1 MQKTRMNWTDSVL
14 QGFHY
19 ISMKF
24 SVQFYQI
31 KYNTKL
37 AFISSF
43 PYKTWQTERVNVTQN
58 VTRSSNRKFGSS
70 TLI

>member
-1 MQKTRMNWTDSVL
+1 MKKTRMNWTDSVL

-43 PYKTWQTERVNVTQN
+43 PYKTWQTE
-58 VTRSSNRKFGSS
+58 KE
-70 TLI
+70 